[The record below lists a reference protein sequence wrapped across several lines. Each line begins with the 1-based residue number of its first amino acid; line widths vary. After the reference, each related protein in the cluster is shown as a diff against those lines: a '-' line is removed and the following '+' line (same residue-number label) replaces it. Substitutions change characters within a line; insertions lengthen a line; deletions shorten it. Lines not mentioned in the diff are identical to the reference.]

1 MAQHEEEPD
10 DDDTFVNHA
19 LEIDPIDTLASRN
32 TNYDGAV
39 CVTVDPDAWYP
50 QVGEPG
56 TQARAICRTC
66 PAQVECL
73 QDAIEMNEIYGI
85 WGGLSPR
92 PRRAVRALIRDG
104 HIEADYPL
112 IAAAYNGNHRDPY
125 WYRALIPVTAGV
137 VRMLEDFICPA
148 GCLDQDDC
156 TCDGAEVF

>member
-1 MAQHEEEPD
+1 MPQGDEPD
-10 DDDTFVNHA
+10 DDVFVNDA
-19 LEIDPIDTLASRN
+19 LSIDPLPALAARN
-32 TNYDGAV
+32 TNYYGAV

-56 TQARAICRTC
+56 TQARSICRTC

-73 QDAIEMNEIYGI
+73 QDAVEMNEIYGI

-92 PRRAVRALIRDG
+92 PRRAVRSLIRDG
-104 HIEADYPL
+104 HIDADYIA
-112 IAAAYNGNHRDPY
+112 IAAAYNDNHRDPY
-125 WYRALIPVTAGV
+125 WYRILLPVTAGV
-137 VRMLEDFICPA
+137 VRMLEDFICPQ